1 MRAFHTNGDSDSVH
15 KIQIHVGF
23 RASSKKL
30 WTQKDER
37 ARSLES
43 YSTSLEKTCIME
55 EQLLNE
61 DKNHIERGA
70 VGPLQEEHQK
80 QHQQQQEEEAR
91 PGAPPFTSTT
101 IAQEQTS
108 AYHDES
114 LSQSKFENTM
124 KKIVESSCSY
134 DHQQEQQLKKNPLP
148 ATKEFSMPKQKDQGP
163 FLPSNS
169 FPYFN
174 LAEVD
179 NAEFVRNISNTAQ
192 EVNKNERKRE
202 PESQKRQFSS
212 IKEKQEQSE
221 SSHRR
226 TKKNAN
232 EEKAFDVAFTAES
245 SIQSLPPPASNNHT
259 KNILMTMNES
269 RSFFTADEERRESSI
284 IPLST
289 TASLL
294 VGESNSRANTH
305 HIHSPRRNERK
316 DEEMPFLQLR
326 GYDDTRPV
334 NNKNLV
340 HSCNTGLAEWN
351 EHSSEKQSLSFDPD
365 PSLQAFDAKQ
375 KNKKRLFR
383 EYPTMSSGPF
393 PSYTTSDGD
402 RGKQIASVHYNN
414 TESRDED
421 TSIAKQVSR
430 NKKTVIDPSQTLLL
444 QGGANTFSLL
454 TRDNSPQEA
463 SPCKPMIIKSHEN
476 MNKLIDAFFSSD
488 DMMKN
493 TFNVSGGK
501 QEQKKDI
508 VTYKFPLKVRILLVK
523 IQYHDMNIA
532 FLFLFD

>member
-1 MRAFHTNGDSDSVH
+1 
-15 KIQIHVGF
+15 
-23 RASSKKL
+23 
-30 WTQKDER
+30 
-37 ARSLES
+37 
-43 YSTSLEKTCIME
+43 ME
-55 EQLLNE
+55 EPLLNE

-70 VGPLQEEHQK
+70 GGPLQEEEHQK
-80 QHQQQQEEEAR
+80 QQQQEEEEEAR

-108 AYHDES
+108 AYHDE
-114 LSQSKFENTM
+114 
-124 KKIVESSCSY
+124 KIVESACSD
-134 DHQQEQQLKKNPLP
+134 DHQQEQQLKKNPLL
-148 ATKEFSMPKQKDQGP
+148 ATKEFSMPKQNKPQGP

-179 NAEFVRNISNTAQ
+179 NAEFVRNISNTVK

-212 IKEKQEQSE
+212 ILEKEQSE

-226 TKKNAN
+226 TKKNSN

-305 HIHSPRRNERK
+305 HIHSPRRKERK

-414 TESRDED
+414 AESHDKD
-421 TSIAKQVSR
+421 HTSIAKQVSM

-463 SPCKPMIIKSHEN
+463 SPCNKPMIIKSHEN
-476 MNKLIDAFFSSD
+476 MNKLIDVFFSSD

-508 VTYKFPLKVRILLVK
+508 VTYKFPLKVRILLVR
-523 IQYHDMNIA
+523 ILYHDMNIA

>member
-1 MRAFHTNGDSDSVH
+1 M
-15 KIQIHVGF
+15 
-23 RASSKKL
+23 
-30 WTQKDER
+30 DEP
-37 ARSLES
+37 
-43 YSTSLEKTCIME
+43 
-55 EQLLNE
+55 LLNE

-70 VGPLQEEHQK
+70 VVGPLQEEEHQK
-80 QHQQQQEEEAR
+80 QHRQQQQGEEAR

-124 KKIVESSCSY
+124 KKMIVESSCSD

-148 ATKEFSMPKQKDQGP
+148 ATTPPAQGP

-179 NAEFVRNISNTAQ
+179 NAEFVRNISNTTAK
-192 EVNKNERKRE
+192 EVNKNERKTE
-202 PESQKRQFSS
+202 PEAQKRQLFSS
-212 IKEKQEQSE
+212 IKEKEQGE
-221 SSHRR
+221 SSHIR
-226 TKKNAN
+226 TKKKLN
-232 EEKAFDVAFTAES
+232 EAKAFDVAFTAES
-245 SIQSLPPPASNNHT
+245 SIQSLPPSASNNHT

-305 HIHSPRRNERK
+305 HIHSPRRKERK

-375 KNKKRLFR
+375 KSKKRLFR
-383 EYPTMSSGPF
+383 EYPTTMSSGPF
-393 PSYTTSDGD
+393 PSYTTSDDGD

-414 TESRDED
+414 AESHDKD
-421 TSIAKQVSR
+421 TSIAKQVST

-444 QGGANTFSLL
+444 QGGVNTLSLL
-454 TRDNSPQEA
+454 TRDNSSQEA

-501 QEQKKDI
+501 QEQKKGI
-508 VTYKFPLKVRILLVK
+508 VTYKFPLKVRILLVR

-532 FLFLFD
+532 FLFLFG